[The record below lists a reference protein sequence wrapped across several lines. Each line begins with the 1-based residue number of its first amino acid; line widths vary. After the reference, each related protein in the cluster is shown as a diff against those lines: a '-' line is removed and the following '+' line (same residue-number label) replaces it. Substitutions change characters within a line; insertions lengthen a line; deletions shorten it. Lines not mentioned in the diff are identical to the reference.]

1 MTISIAARC
10 ERTGAFGVAISSSSP
25 AVGSRCPNVRAGVG
39 AVSSQNITDP
49 RLGPALL
56 DALESGMG
64 AQAALDS
71 VSATAT
77 HPEFRQLT
85 VVDSTGESAV
95 YSGEKSLGI
104 NAEVTSKNVAAAGN
118 MLENENVIQAMFDS
132 FNATVEKELADRLIA
147 ALEAGVE
154 AGGEAGPV
162 HSAAVLVATDVA
174 WPTTN
179 LRVDWDENPIAQ
191 LRELYKVWA
200 PQAQDYV
207 TRALN
212 PNSAPSYGV
221 PGDE

>member
-1 MTISIAARC
+1 MTISIAGRC

-25 AVGSRCPNVRAGVG
+25 AVGSRCPNVRANVG
-39 AVSSQNITDP
+39 AVSSQNVTDP
-49 RLGPALL
+49 SLGPALL
-56 DALESGMG
+56 DALQLGLS
-64 AQAALDS
+64 AHDALAKISS
-71 VSATAT
+71 VAT

-85 VVDSTGESAV
+85 VVDNTGESAV
-95 YSGEKSLGI
+95 YSGAKSLGI
-104 NAEVTSKNVAAAGN
+104 NAEVTAKNVAAAGN
-118 MLENENVIQAMFDS
+118 MLANENVIQAMVDS
-132 FNATVEKELADRLIA
+132 FNTTVENELADRLIL

-162 HSAAVLVATDVA
+162 HSAAILVATDVA
-174 WPTTN
+174 WATTN
-179 LRVDWDENPIAQ
+179 LRVDWDEDPIAK

>member
-1 MTISIAARC
+1 
-10 ERTGAFGVAISSSSP
+10 V
-25 AVGSRCPNVRAGVG
+25 
-39 AVSSQNITDP
+39 TDP
-49 RLGPALL
+49 SLGPALL
-56 DALESGMG
+56 DALQTGLS
-64 AQAALDS
+64 ARDALAK
-71 VSATAT
+71 VSSSAT

-85 VVDSTGESAV
+85 VVDKTGESAV

-118 MLENENVIQAMFDS
+118 MLANENVIQAMVDS
-132 FNATVEKELADRLIA
+132 FNANVEKELADRLIL

-179 LRVDWDENPIAQ
+179 LRVDWDENPIAK
-191 LRELYKVWA
+191 LREIYKVWA

>member
-39 AVSSQNITDP
+39 AVSSQNVTDP
-49 RLGPALL
+49 SLGPALL
-56 DALESGMG
+56 DALESGLG
-64 AQAALDS
+64 AHEALAEVSS
-71 VSATAT
+71 VAT

-85 VVDSTGESAV
+85 VVDNTGESAV

-104 NAEVTSKNVAAAGN
+104 NAEITAKNVAAAGN
-118 MLENENVIQAMFDS
+118 MLANPDVIHAMVNS
-132 FNATVEKELADRLIA
+132 FNATSDNELADRLIQ
-147 ALEAGVE
+147 ALEAGVK

-162 HSAAVLVATDVA
+162 HSAAVIVATEVS

-179 LRVDWDENPIAQ
+179 LRIDWDENPISK
-191 LRELYKVWA
+191 LRDLYKVWA
-200 PQAQDYV
+200 PQSQDYL

>member
-39 AVSSQNITDP
+39 AVSSQNVTDP
-49 RLGPALL
+49 SLGPALL
-56 DALESGMG
+56 DALQSGLG
-64 AQAALDS
+64 AHDALAQ
-71 VSATAT
+71 VSKAAT

-85 VVDSTGESAV
+85 VVDNTGESAV

-104 NAEVTSKNVAAAGN
+104 NAEVTAKNVAAAGN
-118 MLENENVIQAMFDS
+118 MLANSDVIQAMVDS
-132 FNATVEKELADRLIA
+132 FSATSDNELADRLIQ
-147 ALEAGVE
+147 ALEAGVK

-162 HSAAVLVATDVA
+162 HSAAVIVATEVS

-179 LRVDWDENPIAQ
+179 LRIDWDENPISK
-191 LRELYKVWA
+191 LRDLYKVWA
-200 PQAQDYV
+200 PQSQDYL

>member
-25 AVGSRCPNVRAGVG
+25 AVGSRCPNVRSGVG
-39 AVSSQNITDP
+39 AVSSQNVTDP
-49 RLGPALL
+49 SLGPALL
-56 DALESGMG
+56 DALESGLG
-64 AQAALDS
+64 AHEALAKVSS
-71 VSATAT
+71 VAT

-85 VVDSTGESAV
+85 VVDNTGESAV

-104 NAEVTSKNVAAAGN
+104 NAEVTAKNVAAAGN
-118 MLENENVIQAMFDS
+118 MLANSDVIQAMVDS
-132 FNATVEKELADRLIA
+132 FSATSDNELADRLIQ
-147 ALEAGVE
+147 ALEAGVK

-162 HSAAVLVATDVA
+162 HSAAVIVATEVS

-179 LRVDWDENPIAQ
+179 LRIDWDENPISK
-191 LRELYKVWA
+191 LRDLYKVWA
-200 PQAQDYV
+200 PQSQDYL

>member
-1 MTISIAARC
+1 
-10 ERTGAFGVAISSSSP
+10 
-25 AVGSRCPNVRAGVG
+25 VG

-56 DALESGMG
+56 DALENGLG

-77 HPEFRQLT
+77 HSEFRQLT
-85 VVDSTGESAV
+85 VVDKAGDSAV

-104 NAEVTSKNVAAAGN
+104 NAQVTGRNVAAAGN
-118 MLENENVIQAMFDS
+118 MLANPDVINAMVDS
-132 FNATVEKELADRLIA
+132 FTNNPDKELADRLIQ

-162 HSAAVLVATDVA
+162 HSAAVLVATDVV
-174 WPTTN
+174 WPSTN
-179 LRVDWDENPIAQ
+179 LRVDWDEDPIAK

>member
-1 MTISIAARC
+1 
-10 ERTGAFGVAISSSSP
+10 
-25 AVGSRCPNVRAGVG
+25 
-39 AVSSQNITDP
+39 
-49 RLGPALL
+49 LGPALL
-56 DALESGMG
+56 DALQSGLG
-64 AQAALDS
+64 AHEALAKISS
-71 VSATAT
+71 VAT

-85 VVDSTGESAV
+85 VVDNLGESAV

-104 NAEVTSKNVAAAGN
+104 NAEVIANNVAAAGN
-118 MLENENVIQAMFDS
+118 MLANDGVIQAMVDS
-132 FNATVEKELADRLIA
+132 FTNNPEKELADRLIQ

-174 WPTTN
+174 WPSTN
-179 LRVDWDENPIAQ
+179 LRVDWDENPIAK

-212 PNSAPSYGV
+212 PSSAPSYGV

>member
-1 MTISIAARC
+1 MTISIAGRC

-25 AVGSRCPNVRAGVG
+25 AVGSRCPNVRANVG
-39 AVSSQNITDP
+39 AVSSQNVTDP
-49 RLGPALL
+49 SLGPALL
-56 DALESGMG
+56 DALQTGLS
-64 AQAALDS
+64 ASDALAK
-71 VSATAT
+71 VSSSAT

-85 VVDSTGESAV
+85 VVDNTGESAV

-118 MLENENVIQAMFDS
+118 MLANENVIQAMVDS
-132 FNATVEKELADRLIA
+132 FNANDEKELADRLIL
-147 ALEAGVE
+147 ALESGVK

-162 HSAAVLVATDVA
+162 HSAAVLVATDVS

-179 LRVDWDENPIAQ
+179 LRVDWDVDPISK
-191 LRELYKVWA
+191 LREIYQVWA

-207 TRALN
+207 TRAIN

>member
-39 AVSSQNITDP
+39 AVSSQNVTDP
-49 RLGPALL
+49 SLGPALL
-56 DALESGMG
+56 DALESGLG
-64 AQAALDS
+64 AHEALAKVSS
-71 VSATAT
+71 VAT

-85 VVDSTGESAV
+85 VVDKTGESAV
-95 YSGEKSLGI
+95 YSGAKSLGI
-104 NAEVTSKNVAAAGN
+104 NAQVIGKNVSAAGN
-118 MLENENVIQAMFDS
+118 MLANDGVIQAMVDAFETSVDR
-132 FNATVEKELADRLIA
+132 ELADRLIH
-147 ALEAGVE
+147 ALESGVK

-162 HSAAVLVATDVA
+162 HSAAVVVATEVS

-179 LRVDWDENPIAQ
+179 LRVDWDEDPISK
-191 LRELYKVWA
+191 LREIYKIWA
-200 PQAQDYV
+200 PQAQDYL

-212 PNSAPSYGV
+212 PNSAPTYGV

>member
-56 DALESGMG
+56 DALESGLS

-71 VSATAT
+71 VSAVAT

-85 VVDSTGESAV
+85 VVDATGAAAV
-95 YSGEKSLGI
+95 FSGAKSLGI
-104 NAEVTSKNVAAAGN
+104 NAEVTANNVAAAGN
-118 MLENENVIQAMFDS
+118 MLANDGVVQAMVNS
-132 FNATVEKELADRLIA
+132 FSSNADKELANRLIG
-147 ALEAGVE
+147 ALEAGVA

-162 HSAAVLVATDVA
+162 HSAAVLVATQAA

-179 LRVDWDENPIAQ
+179 LRVDWDENPIVK
-191 LRELYKVWA
+191 LREIYEVWA
-200 PQAQDYV
+200 PQADDYV

>member
-25 AVGSRCPNVRAGVG
+25 AVGSRCPNVRAGIG

-56 DALESGMG
+56 DALESGLS

-71 VSATAT
+71 ISAVAT

-85 VVDSTGESAV
+85 VVDAIGAAAV
-95 YSGEKSLGI
+95 FSGAKSLGI
-104 NAEVTSKNVAAAGN
+104 NAEVTANNVAAAGN
-118 MLENENVIQAMFDS
+118 MLANDGVIQAMVNS
-132 FNATVEKELADRLIA
+132 FAATPEKELADRLIG
-147 ALEAGVE
+147 ALEAGVA

-162 HSAAVLVATDVA
+162 HSAAVLVATQVS

-179 LRVDWDENPIAQ
+179 LRVDWDENPIVK
-191 LRELYKVWA
+191 LREIYEVWA
-200 PQAQDYV
+200 PQAQDYL

>member
-25 AVGSRCPNVRAGVG
+25 AVGSRCPNVRTGVG
-39 AVSSQNITDP
+39 AVSSQNVTDP
-49 RLGPALL
+49 SLGPALL
-56 DALESGMG
+56 DALQSGLG
-64 AQAALDS
+64 AHEALTKVSS
-71 VSATAT
+71 VAT

-85 VVDSTGESAV
+85 VVDNTGESAV
-95 YSGEKSLGI
+95 YSGAKSLGI
-104 NAEVTSKNVAAAGN
+104 NAEVTAKNVAAAGN
-118 MLENENVIQAMFDS
+118 MLANSDVIQAMVNS
-132 FNATVEKELADRLIA
+132 FNATSDNELADRLIQ

-162 HSAAVLVATDVA
+162 HSAAVIVATEVS

-179 LRVDWDENPIAQ
+179 LRVDWDEDPISK
-191 LRELYKVWA
+191 LREIYNVWA
-200 PQAQDYV
+200 PQSQDYL

>member
-56 DALESGMG
+56 DALEGGLS

-71 VSATAT
+71 VSAVAT

-85 VVDSTGESAV
+85 VVDATGAAAV
-95 YSGEKSLGI
+95 FSGAKSLGI
-104 NAEVTSKNVAAAGN
+104 NAEVTANNVAAAGN
-118 MLENENVIQAMFDS
+118 MLANDGVIQAMVDYF
-132 FNATVEKELADRLIA
+132 AAHPEKELADRLIG
-147 ALEAGVE
+147 ALEAGVA

-162 HSAAVLVATDVA
+162 HSAAVLVATDVT
-174 WPTTN
+174 WPSTN
-179 LRVDWDENPIAQ
+179 LRVDWDEDPIVK
-191 LRELYKVWA
+191 LREIYKVWA

>member
-77 HPEFRQLT
+77 HSEFRQLT
-85 VVDSTGESAV
+85 VVDKAGDSAV

-104 NAEVTSKNVAAAGN
+104 NAQVTGRNVAAAGN
-118 MLENENVIQAMFDS
+118 MLANPDVINAMVDS
-132 FNATVEKELADRLIA
+132 FNTTVDHELADRLIQ
-147 ALEAGVE
+147 ALEAGVA

-174 WPTTN
+174 WPSTN
-179 LRVDWDENPIAQ
+179 LRVDWDENPIAR
-191 LRELYKVWA
+191 LRAIYQVWA

-221 PGDE
+221 PGNE

>member
-10 ERTGAFGVAISSSSP
+10 QRTGAFGVAISSSSP

-39 AVSSQNITDP
+39 AVSSQNVTDP
-49 RLGPALL
+49 SLGPALL
-56 DALESGMG
+56 DSLQSGLGAHKALAKIS
-64 AQAALDS
+64 S
-71 VSATAT
+71 VAT

-85 VVDSTGESAV
+85 VVDKDGESAV
-95 YSGEKSLGI
+95 YSGAKSLGI
-104 NAEVTSKNVAAAGN
+104 NAEVTAKNVAAAGN
-118 MLENENVIQAMFDS
+118 MLANPDVIQAMV
-132 FNATVEKELADRLIA
+132 NAFIKSEDKELADRLIL
-147 ALEAGVE
+147 ALEAGVQ

-162 HSAAVLVATDVA
+162 HSAAVLVATDVS

-179 LRVDWDENPIAQ
+179 LRVDWDEDPIAK

-200 PQAQDYV
+200 PQAKDYV

-212 PNSAPSYGV
+212 PTSAPSYGV

>member
-39 AVSSQNITDP
+39 AVSSQNVTDP
-49 RLGPALL
+49 SLGPALL
-56 DALESGMG
+56 NELQSGLGANEALAKIS
-64 AQAALDS
+64 S
-71 VSATAT
+71 SAT

-85 VVDSTGESAV
+85 VVDNVGESAV

-104 NAEVTSKNVAAAGN
+104 NAEVTAKNVAAAGN
-118 MLENENVIQAMFDS
+118 MLANANVIQAMVDS
-132 FNATVEKELADRLIA
+132 FNSSEDKELGDRLIA
-147 ALEAGVE
+147 SLEAGVT

-179 LRVDWDENPIAQ
+179 LRVDWDEDPIAK

>member
-39 AVSSQNITDP
+39 AVSSQNVTDP
-49 RLGPALL
+49 SLGPALL
-56 DALESGMG
+56 DALESGLG
-64 AQAALDS
+64 AHEALAKVSS
-71 VSATAT
+71 VAT

-85 VVDSTGESAV
+85 VVDNTGQSAV

-104 NAEVTSKNVAAAGN
+104 NAEVTAKNVAAAGN
-118 MLENENVIQAMFDS
+118 MLANPDVIQAMVDS
-132 FNATVEKELADRLIA
+132 FSATSDNELADRLIQ
-147 ALEAGVE
+147 ALEAGVK

-162 HSAAVLVATDVA
+162 HSAAVIVATEVS

-179 LRVDWDENPIAQ
+179 LRIDWDENPISK
-191 LRELYKVWA
+191 LRDLYKVWA
-200 PQAQDYV
+200 PQSQDYL

-212 PNSAPSYGV
+212 PNTAPSYGV

>member
-39 AVSSQNITDP
+39 AVSSQNVTDP
-49 RLGPALL
+49 SLGPALL
-56 DALESGMG
+56 DVLQSGLG
-64 AQAALDS
+64 AHDALDQ
-71 VSATAT
+71 VSKAAT

-85 VVDSTGESAV
+85 VVDNSGDSAV
-95 YSGEKSLGI
+95 YSGAKSLGI
-104 NAEVTSKNVAAAGN
+104 NAEVTAKNVAAAGN
-118 MLENENVIQAMFDS
+118 MLANSGVIQAMVDAFD
-132 FNATVEKELADRLIA
+132 ATSDNELADRLIQ
-147 ALEAGVE
+147 ALEAGVK

-162 HSAAVLVATDVA
+162 HSAAVLVATEVS

-179 LRVDWDENPIAQ
+179 LRVDWDENPISK
-191 LRELYKVWA
+191 LRDLYQVWA
-200 PQAQDYV
+200 PQSQDYL

>member
-25 AVGSRCPNVRAGVG
+25 SVGSRCPNVRAGVG
-39 AVSSQNITDP
+39 AVSSQNVTDP
-49 RLGPALL
+49 SLGPALL
-56 DALESGMG
+56 DALETGLG
-64 AQAALDS
+64 AQDALTKIS
-71 VSATAT
+71 SSAT

-85 VVDSTGESAV
+85 VVDSSGESAV
-95 YSGEKSLGI
+95 YSGAKSLGI
-104 NAEVTSKNVAAAGN
+104 NAEVTTKNVAAAGN
-118 MLENENVIQAMFDS
+118 MLANPGVIQAMVS
-132 FNATVEKELADRLIA
+132 AFNASAERELADRLIF
-147 ALEAGVE
+147 ALESGVQ

-162 HSAAVLVATDVA
+162 HSAAVIVATDVS

-179 LRVDWDENPIAQ
+179 LRVDWDTDPISK
-191 LRELYKVWA
+191 LREIYQVWA

>member
-39 AVSSQNITDP
+39 AVSSQNVTDP
-49 RLGPALL
+49 SLGPALL
-56 DALESGMG
+56 DALQSGLG
-64 AQAALDS
+64 AHEALAKVSS
-71 VSATAT
+71 VAT

-85 VVDSTGESAV
+85 VVDNTGESAV

-104 NAEVTSKNVAAAGN
+104 NAEVTAKNVAAAGN
-118 MLENENVIQAMFDS
+118 MLANSDVIQAMVNS
-132 FNATVEKELADRLIA
+132 ISATSHNELADRLIQ
-147 ALEAGVE
+147 ALEAGVK

-162 HSAAVLVATDVA
+162 HSAAVIVATEVS

-179 LRVDWDENPIAQ
+179 LRIDWDENPISK
-191 LRELYKVWA
+191 LRDLYKVWA
-200 PQAQDYV
+200 PQSQDYL

>member
-56 DALESGMG
+56 DALEGGLS
-64 AQAALDS
+64 AQDALDS
-71 VSATAT
+71 ISAVAT

-85 VVDSTGESAV
+85 VVDATGAAAV
-95 YSGEKSLGI
+95 FSGAKSLGI
-104 NAEVTSKNVAAAGN
+104 NAEVTANNVAAAGN
-118 MLENENVIQAMFDS
+118 MLANDGVIHAMVNS
-132 FNATVEKELADRLIA
+132 FTSNADKELADRLIG
-147 ALEAGVE
+147 ALEAGVA

-162 HSAAVLVATDVA
+162 HSAAVLVATQVA

-179 LRVDWDENPIAQ
+179 LRVDWDENPIVK
-191 LRELYKVWA
+191 LREIYKVWA
-200 PQAQDYV
+200 PQADDYV

>member
-39 AVSSQNITDP
+39 AVSSQNVTDP
-49 RLGPALL
+49 SLGPALL
-56 DALESGMG
+56 DALQSGLG
-64 AQAALDS
+64 AHEALAKVSS
-71 VSATAT
+71 VAT

-85 VVDSTGESAV
+85 VVDNTGESAV

-104 NAEVTSKNVAAAGN
+104 NAEVTAKNVAAAGN
-118 MLENENVIQAMFDS
+118 MLANSDVIQAMVDS
-132 FNATVEKELADRLIA
+132 FSATSDDELADRLIQ
-147 ALEAGVE
+147 ALEAGVK

-162 HSAAVLVATDVA
+162 HSAAVIVATEVS

-179 LRVDWDENPIAQ
+179 LRIDWDENPISK
-191 LRELYKVWA
+191 LRDLYKVWA
-200 PQAQDYV
+200 PQSQDYL

-212 PNSAPSYGV
+212 PNTAPSYGV

>member
-25 AVGSRCPNVRAGVG
+25 SVGSRCPNVRAGVG
-39 AVSSQNITDP
+39 AVSSQNVTDP
-49 RLGPALL
+49 SLGPALL
-56 DALESGMG
+56 DALQSGLG
-64 AQAALDS
+64 AHEAL
-71 VSATAT
+71 VKISATAT

-85 VVDSTGESAV
+85 VVDKSGESAV
-95 YSGEKSLGI
+95 YSGQKSLGI
-104 NAEVTSKNVAAAGN
+104 NAEVTAKNVAAAGN
-118 MLENENVIQAMFDS
+118 MLANADVIQAMVNS
-132 FNATVEKELADRLIA
+132 FNGSTEKELADRLIL
-147 ALEAGVE
+147 ALEAGVQ

-162 HSAAVLVATDVA
+162 HSAAVLVATEVS

-179 LRVDWDENPIAQ
+179 LRVDWDENPISK
-191 LRELYKVWA
+191 LREIYNVWA
-200 PQAQDYV
+200 PQAKDYL

>member
-39 AVSSQNITDP
+39 AVSSQNVTDP
-49 RLGPALL
+49 SLGPALL
-56 DALESGMG
+56 NALESGLA

-71 VSATAT
+71 VSSTAT

-85 VVDSTGESAV
+85 VVDKTGESAV
-95 YSGEKSLGI
+95 YSGAKSLGI
-104 NAEVTSKNVAAAGN
+104 NAEVTGKNVAAAGN
-118 MLENENVIQAMFDS
+118 MLANDSVIQAMVDA
-132 FNATVEKELADRLIA
+132 FNNSIERELADRLILS
-147 ALEAGVE
+147 LESGVK

-162 HSAAVLVATDVA
+162 HSAAVLVATDVS

-179 LRVDWDENPIAQ
+179 LRVDWDEDPISK
-191 LRELYKVWA
+191 LREIYKIWA

-212 PNSAPSYGV
+212 PNSAPTYGV

>member
-25 AVGSRCPNVRAGVG
+25 AVGARCPNVRAGVG
-39 AVSSQNITDP
+39 AVSSQNVTDP
-49 RLGPALL
+49 GLGPALL
-56 DALESGMG
+56 DALQSGLG
-64 AQAALDS
+64 AHDALAK
-71 VSATAT
+71 VSSAAT

-85 VVDSTGESAV
+85 VVDNTGESAV

-104 NAEVTSKNVAAAGN
+104 NAEVTGKNVAAAGN
-118 MLENENVIQAMFDS
+118 MLANSGVIQAMVDA
-132 FNATVEKELADRLIA
+132 FNSSVDQEIADRLIQ
-147 ALEAGVE
+147 ALEAGVK

-162 HSAAVLVATDVA
+162 HSAAVIVATEVS

-179 LRVDWDENPIAQ
+179 LRVDWDEDPIAK
-191 LRELYKVWA
+191 LREIYQVWA
-200 PQAQDYV
+200 PQSQDYL

-212 PNSAPSYGV
+212 PNTAPSYGV

>member
-56 DALESGMG
+56 DALESGLS

-71 VSATAT
+71 VSAVAT

-85 VVDSTGESAV
+85 VVDATGAAAV
-95 YSGEKSLGI
+95 FSGAKSLGI
-104 NAEVTSKNVAAAGN
+104 NAEVTANNVAAAGN
-118 MLENENVIQAMFDS
+118 MLANDGVIQAMVDYF
-132 FNATVEKELADRLIA
+132 AAHPEKELADRLIG
-147 ALEAGVE
+147 ALEAGVA

-162 HSAAVLVATDVA
+162 HSAAVLVATDVT
-174 WPTTN
+174 WPSTN
-179 LRVDWDENPIAQ
+179 LRVDWDEDPIVK
-191 LRELYKVWA
+191 LREIYKVWA

>member
-1 MTISIAARC
+1 M
-10 ERTGAFGVAISSSSP
+10 V
-25 AVGSRCPNVRAGVG
+25 
-39 AVSSQNITDP
+39 
-49 RLGPALL
+49 
-56 DALESGMG
+56 
-64 AQAALDS
+64 
-71 VSATAT
+71 
-77 HPEFRQLT
+77 
-85 VVDSTGESAV
+85 
-95 YSGEKSLGI
+95 
-104 NAEVTSKNVAAAGN
+104 
-118 MLENENVIQAMFDS
+118 DS

>member
-10 ERTGAFGVAISSSSP
+10 EKTGAFGVAISSSSP

-39 AVSSQNITDP
+39 AVSSQNVTDP

-56 DALESGMG
+56 DALESGHD
-64 AQAALDS
+64 AKTALDLIS
-71 VSATAT
+71 STAT

-85 VVDSTGESAV
+85 VVDNSGLSAV
-95 YSGEKSLGI
+95 FSGAKSLGI
-104 NAEVTSKNVAAAGN
+104 STEVTDHNVAAAGN
-118 MLENENVIQAMFDS
+118 MLANDGVILAMVNS
-132 FNATVEKELADRLIA
+132 FNTNLNKELADRLIGC
-147 ALEAGVE
+147 LEAGAA

-174 WPTTN
+174 WPSTN
-179 LRVDWDENPIAQ
+179 LRVDWDLNPISK
-191 LRELYKVWA
+191 LREIYQVWA
-200 PQAQDYV
+200 PQSVAYV

-212 PNSAPSYGV
+212 PNAAPSYGV